1 MNLGKVHRYIM
12 SIMAFYYSFIMN
24 ILISHFSEFRVSNR
38 QWHLRIGWQR
48 MWRGLIIKTKILSTR
63 SPTATYTK
71 KQHRPRNYSGE
82 ESSSC
87 LSKMRTSLIYILWYV
102 LWTYLLNWKERLTF
116 MYTYVRSHLT
126 IILEIQK
133 VNGVCNN
140 IFTTILLQK
149 LFPKNKL
156 TRLNKEYRYTLKDSL
171 RD

>member
-1 MNLGKVHRYIM
+1 MLCINKIEAIACIY
-12 SIMAFYYSFIMN
+12 
-24 ILISHFSEFRVSNR
+24 LISIFYHFSELRVSHG

-156 TRLNKEYRYTLKDSL
+156 TILNEKILNSFERCYIDIIII
-171 RD
+171 